1 MLISSDIIQIWRK
14 TGLMDNISIKDVIDA
29 LGAELY
35 YGDSSRV
42 KDVFIN
48 NVTSDSREVKE
59 NTLFLCIKGER
70 VNGHDFLPAS
80 YEKGAVC
87 AFISENVDT
96 SGYKDDIYLIKT
108 EDVIKAVQTLALW
121 YRRKFDIPVI
131 GVTGSVGKTTTKE
144 MTACALAAGKK
155 VLKTIGNRNSQLGVA
170 LMMFELSKE
179 FDIAVIEMGIS
190 ESGEMDRLTH
200 IAEPEAAIVTN
211 IGVSHI
217 ANLKSR
223 ENICKEKLSITNGF
237 SENGGVL
244 YVCGND
250 DMLNVI
256 TKESELVNN
265 TAEVISYGTCDNCN
279 VKAVNIENDNDTVSF
294 DVYINEKTVHVT
306 LNVTGLH
313 NVCNAVT
320 ALLLADRYGVDV
332 EAAAEALSEYRPMAM
347 RGERFTFNNAI
358 VIDDTYN
365 ASPDSIKSIL
375 NVLWDMKCTGKKYAV
390 LADVLELGEMSKEL
404 HTEIGSYINNMNDTG
419 RKTDVLITFGKNA
432 AFIADK
438 VREHGKCE
446 VYSFDNRDDITKL
459 LKENLGEGDVCIIKG
474 SRGMKMDE
482 IIKGL
487 K

>member
-1 MLISSDIIQIWRK
+1 
-14 TGLMDNISIKDVIDA
+14 MDNISIKDIIDA

-35 YGDSSRV
+35 YGDSLRV
-42 KDVFIN
+42 SDMFVN

-87 AFISENVDT
+87 AFVSEDVDV

-108 EDVIKAVQTLALW
+108 DDVIKSVQALALW

-144 MTACALAAGKK
+144 MTACALSAGKK

-170 LMMFELSKE
+170 LMMFELSKK

-237 SENGGVL
+237 SEKGGAL
-244 YVCGND
+244 YICGND
-250 DMLNVI
+250 DMLCKI
-256 TKESELVNN
+256 TKDSEIISN
-265 TAEVISYGTCDNCN
+265 TEEVVSYGTYDNCD
-279 VKAVNIENDNDTVSF
+279 VKAINIENDNDCVSF
-294 DVYINEKTVHVT
+294 DVCIREKTVHVM

-332 EAAAEALSEYRPMAM
+332 EAAAEALSGYKPMAM

-404 HTEIGSYINNMNDTG
+404 HTGVGTYINDMNEAG
-419 RKTDVLITFGKNA
+419 KNTDVLITFGDNA
-432 AFIADK
+432 SYIADK
-438 VREHGKCE
+438 VREQGKCE

-459 LKENLGEGDVCIIKG
+459 LKENLGEGDICIIKG

-482 IIKGL
+482 IIKSL